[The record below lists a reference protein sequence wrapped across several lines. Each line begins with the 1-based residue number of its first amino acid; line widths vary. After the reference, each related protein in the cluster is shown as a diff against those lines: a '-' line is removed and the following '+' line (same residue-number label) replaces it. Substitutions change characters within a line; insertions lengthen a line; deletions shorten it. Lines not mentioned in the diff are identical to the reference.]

1 MITLLLGGARSGK
14 SGLAERLLADAEL
27 VTVVV
32 SGRATDPD
40 MAARIAAHRARRP
53 SSWATVEA
61 GEDLPTRLAMVDGPV
76 LVDSLGTWVSAFAD
90 LTPPVSD
97 LIEVLRARRDLTVVV
112 SEEVG
117 LGVHP
122 ETPVGRRFRDVLGD
136 LNREVA
142 DVADE
147 VLLVVAGR
155 VLPLARP

>member
-97 LIEVLRARRDLTVVV
+97 LIEVLRARRAPRP
-112 SEEVG
+112 SSS
-117 LGVHP
+117 P
-122 ETPVGRRFRDVLGD
+122 RRSASASTP
-136 LNREVA
+136 
-142 DVADE
+142 
-147 VLLVVAGR
+147 
-155 VLPLARP
+155 RPRWVDASGTCSVT